1 MGGGSKMR
9 FSENSISR
17 KRPLTLLVAMVNQ
30 SAPAIEAKIIVL
42 AEATEPRNVSN
53 AEEMARILMSHYW
66 RD

>member
-1 MGGGSKMR
+1 VWPPRYDG
-9 FSENSISR
+9 ISATQSALLNT
-17 KRPLTLLVAMVNQ
+17 LTKSLVIH
-30 SAPAIEAKIIVL
+30 APAIEAKIIVL